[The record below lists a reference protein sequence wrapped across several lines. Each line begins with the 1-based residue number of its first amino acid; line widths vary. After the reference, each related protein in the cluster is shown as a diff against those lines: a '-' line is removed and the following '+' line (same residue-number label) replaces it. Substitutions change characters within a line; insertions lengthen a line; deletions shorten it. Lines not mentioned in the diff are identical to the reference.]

1 LDKPAFLTYDC
12 WSIQFFEEDE
22 IVSRLAMPLLRFLR
36 SEQGPTAVEY
46 ALVLALIVVA
56 CVIAIGALGT
66 SVTKPFKKYSKSA
79 CIWPSASDRDVTRTG
94 ARAHISEPA
103 G

>member
-1 LDKPAFLTYDC
+1 
-12 WSIQFFEEDE
+12 
-22 IVSRLAMPLLRFLR
+22 MPLLRFLKR
-36 SEQGPTAVEY
+36 EQGPTAVEY

-79 CIWPSASDRDVTRTG
+79 CVGQPVRGLGPAHWDQSRWDQRRSA
-94 ARAHISEPA
+94 
-103 G
+103 